1 MAESHSFKMQA
12 SVHTKFR
19 ITPFRTLR
27 SDWLARAACLP
38 GRTLHYA
45 LAVHS
50 LASLRGTSTVVVN
63 GSTLERFGVTRE
75 VAGEALTRLVEEG
88 LVTADRGRGSAPVLT
103 LLESDGKVLVLRDTS
118 RA

>member
-1 MAESHSFKMQA
+1 MAETQGFKRQA

-19 ITPFRTLR
+19 ISLFRTLR

-45 LAVHS
+45 LAIHN
-50 LASLRGTSTVVVN
+50 LASLRGSATVVVN
-63 GSTLERFGVTRE
+63 GSTLARFGVTRE

-88 LVTADRGRGSAPVLT
+88 LVKADRGRGSSPVVT
-103 LLESDGKVLVLRDTS
+103 LLEPGGKVLMLSDQ
-118 RA
+118 